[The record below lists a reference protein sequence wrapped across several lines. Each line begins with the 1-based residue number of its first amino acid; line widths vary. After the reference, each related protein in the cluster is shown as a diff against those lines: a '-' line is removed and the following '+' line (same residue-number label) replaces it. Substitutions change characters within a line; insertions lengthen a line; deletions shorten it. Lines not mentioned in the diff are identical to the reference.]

1 VAVEGRKAGRDVVR
15 RSHAEIIML
24 VDGAEQASSNSGP
37 QPLSEDQRKHLDFI
51 QAVIARLASSSA
63 AAKGWGLTV
72 ATAAFGFSATKAVPV
87 VAGLGLV
94 IVVFFGLLDSYYLR
108 EERLFRCLY
117 DEARTGAIEVYSMKK
132 DAYAARYTR
141 RQVIHS
147 WSVLGFY
154 GPLLL
159 VGLGALAW
167 SIWG

>member
-1 VAVEGRKAGRDVVR
+1 MGSHRGHRRVRFLGDQGRPGGSGAWPRDR
-15 RSHAEIIML
+15 
-24 VDGAEQASSNSGP
+24 
-37 QPLSEDQRKHLDFI
+37 
-51 QAVIARLASSSA
+51 
-63 AAKGWGLTV
+63 GL
-72 ATAAFGFSATKAVPV
+72 
-87 VAGLGLV
+87 
-94 IVVFFGLLDSYYLR
+94 FGLLDSYYLR